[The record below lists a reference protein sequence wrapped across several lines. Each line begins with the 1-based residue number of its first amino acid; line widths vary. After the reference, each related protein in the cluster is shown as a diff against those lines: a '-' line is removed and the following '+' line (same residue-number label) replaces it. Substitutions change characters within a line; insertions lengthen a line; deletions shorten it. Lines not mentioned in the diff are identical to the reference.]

1 MWSLRA
7 LAVVPTVLQSATR
20 SPVGGGGRVLHGF
33 YLEQTLFPEI
43 WGEVTVLEEHVA
55 RGSPPSCD
63 RSNGGLGQL

>member
-1 MWSLRA
+1 MVTQGSGRSA
-7 LAVVPTVLQSATR
+7 HCAAVSDTVPC
-20 SPVGGGGRVLHGF
+20 GGGGRVLHGF